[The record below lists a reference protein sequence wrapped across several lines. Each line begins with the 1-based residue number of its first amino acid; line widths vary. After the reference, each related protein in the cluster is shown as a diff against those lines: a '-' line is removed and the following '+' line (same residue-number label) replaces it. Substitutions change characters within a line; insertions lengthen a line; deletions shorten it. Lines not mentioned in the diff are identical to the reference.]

1 MRGAASLLS
10 GSADANHDTSMT
22 LYVHVAVAMY
32 PMHVRRLSFGPICV
46 VDGENECRTM
56 PRGRRA
62 APPCAR
68 APAGDQAPCC

>member
-10 GSADANHDTSMT
+10 GGAHANHDASMT
-22 LYVHVAVAMY
+22 LHVHVSVACTPCMS
-32 PMHVRRLSFGPICV
+32 VGFGPICV

-62 APPCAR
+62 APRAR
-68 APAGDQAPCC
+68 APQRVFQAL